1 MVDSR
6 NLPMTFDFWAFFF
19 RLYQYIQYILSFLT
33 PNDSQKL
40 PWAETIDFQRGF
52 RWRPWWWTLKRMA
65 NHYPWWTGRW
75 APMQFPLVFANCS
88 MMSRPSRDRSLAGTK
103 PAGCVGC
110 FSPEKDLDV
119 VFWIT
124 MTWFGCTAAVWLH
137 QRLLPK
143 ASILDCE
150 WSALISETSL
160 TKDYESDSC
169 FEYIIPAAE
178 IMIWLDLV
186 VFPPQK
192 ADSIVPRLS
201 VENYCC
207 SLSKAR
213 IKLLDFGWQCLRWS
227 CWKKTCDSDFY
238 ESKISWG
245 CRFLKKQLL

>member
-110 FSPEKDLDV
+110 F
-119 VFWIT
+119 
-124 MTWFGCTAAVWLH
+124 TWKGFGCRVLNH
-137 QRLLPK
+137 H
-143 ASILDCE
+143 D
-150 WSALISETSL
+150 LIWVHRCSL
-160 TKDYESDSC
+160 TTPKTSSKSQHSWLWVVSVDLRNQSYQGLWKWFLFRVYNSSC
-169 FEYIIPAAE
+169 WNYDMAWPGGFSTTKGRFHCTKAIRGELLLFIIKGQDKTSRFWVTMLE
-178 IMIWLDLV
+178 V
-186 VFPPQK
+186 
-192 ADSIVPRLS
+192 
-201 VENYCC
+201 
-207 SLSKAR
+207 
-213 IKLLDFGWQCLRWS
+213 KLL
-227 CWKKTCDSDFY
+227 KKNM
-238 ESKISWG
+238 WL
-245 CRFLKKQLL
+245 RFLWIQDFLGMPFS